1 MKVWAQKSIG
11 KLMLSLKPPSNE
23 PNELDWKGNLSADS
37 KRLTD
42 HLMAFANYP
51 GGGTLVFGVDR
62 DANLVSMSIQELD
75 AIANK
80 VANLGRD
87 SVEPA
92 LQIDHEATVY
102 EGQSIL
108 LVHIPESEIKPV
120 HRRGKPLD
128 DTCIRS
134 GGTTRKA
141 DRHDLGKMLVNSRT
155 PKWESSHASVLLDD
169 DVLFDRLLIG
179 PVFKMIEKRIPEAK
193 EEKLV
198 WMQDSGFIERHPS
211 GGSYITNLGAICI
224 ASDMNYFPALMGKTP
239 RVIVYEGLNRVNA
252 RHEQQGKRGY
262 AVAFGGL
269 LKYVQDQLPSSEVI
283 QQAFRRSVPLYPE
296 VALRELIANSLIHQ
310 DFSVSG
316 SRPMIEIFADRI
328 EITNPG
334 RLLPSKTVER
344 IFGTMP
350 EARNE
355 QLARTFRLYKLC
367 EERGSGLVRAGL
379 QIELFGL
386 PPIGFEEGDNYF
398 KVTLFAPKSYAQ
410 MSQMDR
416 LNACYQHAVL
426 KWCSNEKMTN
436 KSLRERLKMPE
447 KQRSMVSRLIQEAI
461 DAALI
466 APSDPDNLSKKYTEY
481 VPAFAAN
488 KKIG

>member
-1 MKVWAQKSIG
+1 
-11 KLMLSLKPPSNE
+11 
-23 PNELDWKGNLSADS
+23 
-37 KRLTD
+37 
-42 HLMAFANYP
+42 
-51 GGGTLVFGVDR
+51 
-62 DANLVSMSIQELD
+62 
-75 AIANK
+75 
-80 VANLGRD
+80 
-87 SVEPA
+87 
-92 LQIDHEATVY
+92 
-102 EGQSIL
+102 
-108 LVHIPESEIKPV
+108 
-120 HRRGKPLD
+120 
-128 DTCIRS
+128 
-134 GGTTRKA
+134 
-141 DRHDLGKMLVNSRT
+141 
-155 PKWESSHASVLLDD
+155 
-169 DVLFDRLLIG
+169 
-179 PVFKMIEKRIPEAK
+179 
-193 EEKLV
+193 
-198 WMQDSGFIERHPS
+198 
-211 GGSYITNLGAICI
+211 
-224 ASDMNYFPALMGKTP
+224 
-239 RVIVYEGLNRVNA
+239 
-252 RHEQQGKRGY
+252 
-262 AVAFGGL
+262 
-269 LKYVQDQLPSSEVI
+269 
-283 QQAFRRSVPLYPE
+283 
-296 VALRELIANSLIHQ
+296 
-310 DFSVSG
+310 
-316 SRPMIEIFADRI
+316 MIEIFADRI